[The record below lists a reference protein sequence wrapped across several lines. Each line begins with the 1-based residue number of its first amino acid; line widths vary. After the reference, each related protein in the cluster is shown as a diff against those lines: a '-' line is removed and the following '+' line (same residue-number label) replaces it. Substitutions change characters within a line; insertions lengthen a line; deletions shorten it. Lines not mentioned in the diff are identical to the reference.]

1 MSQSEKYDKVF
12 MDVLSLTSEELK
24 GDVTA
29 GKTHDWD
36 SLGHIHLITKIEDV
50 FDIMFDTEDILNFK
64 SYTEGKEIL
73 KKYGINLSNL

>member
-1 MSQSEKYDKVF
+1 MSQLEKYDHVF
-12 MDVLSLTSEELK
+12 MDVLSLTSEDLQ
-24 GDVTA
+24 GDVTV

-36 SLGHIHLITKIEDV
+36 SLGHIQLITKIEDV

-73 KKYGINLSNL
+73 KKYGINL